1 MDKQT
6 LDTGN
11 DLNGKSEAFGLMIAR
26 IMSEPI
32 EVGNWNL
39 VQFLE
44 PAEINDIRNYIRNI
58 FMAKKSEVDQD
69 FADL

>member
-11 DLNGKSEAFGLMIAR
+11 ELHGKSESFGLMIAR
-26 IMSEPI
+26 IMSDEI
-32 EVGNWNL
+32 RVGEWGINL
-39 VQFLE
+39 FLS
-44 PAEINDIRNYIRNI
+44 PAEVNDIRNYMRNI